1 MIELA
6 GGEVLTD
13 RKGSVHWII
22 FNRPQAR
29 NALTWAMYQAL
40 MDECKRVNDDASVR
54 AVVITGQGQAFA
66 AGTDISQFRAF
77 KGAQD
82 ALDYEANANLVA
94 ETVESVRV
102 PVIAA
107 IAGPCTGGGAS
118 IATCSDI
125 RIASPSAKFGIPIAR
140 TLGNCLSQQNY
151 ARVVSALGLPRAK
164 ALLMTARLLGA
175 EELLAAG
182 YVTEVVAN
190 EDELLPRAQQLAEEI
205 SSFAPLTL
213 RATKIAMHRVRN
225 RLFPVEEDK
234 DLIEMCYLSE
244 DFREGI
250 DAFLN
255 KRKPVWR
262 GR

>member
-6 GGEVLTD
+6 GGELLTE

-29 NALTWAMYQAL
+29 NALTWGMYDAL
-40 MDECKRVNDDASVR
+40 VKECERVNEDDTIRV
-54 AVVITGQGQAFA
+54 VVITGNGGAFA

-77 KGAQD
+77 KTAQD
-82 ALDYEANANLVA
+82 ALDYEKQGTHMA

-107 IAGPCTGGGAS
+107 IAGACTGGGAS

-140 TLGNCLSQQNY
+140 TLGNCLSQKNY
-151 ARVVSALGLPRAK
+151 ARVVSAFGLPRAK
-164 ALLMTARLLGA
+164 ELLMTARLMSA

-182 YVTEVVAN
+182 YVSEVVATE
-190 EDELLPRAQQLAEEI
+190 EDLVPRAQELAEEI
-205 SSFAPLTL
+205 ATYAPLTL
-213 RATKIAMHRVRN
+213 QVTKKAINRVRDQ
-225 RLFPVEEDK
+225 LFPIEDDK
-234 DLIEMCYLSE
+234 DFIETCYLSE

-250 DAFLN
+250 EAFLN

>member
-6 GGEVLTD
+6 GGELLTEQ
-13 RKGSVHWII
+13 KGAVQWIT

-29 NALTWAMYQAL
+29 NALTWGMYDAL
-40 MDECKRVNDDASVR
+40 IKECERVNEDESIRV
-54 AVVITGQGQAFA
+54 VVITGNGGAFA

-77 KGAQD
+77 KTAQD
-82 ALDYEANANLVA
+82 ALDYEAQGNHMA

-107 IAGPCTGGGAS
+107 IAGACTGGGAS

-140 TLGNCLSQQNY
+140 TLGNCLSQKNY
-151 ARVVSALGLPRAK
+151 ARVVSAFGLPRAK
-164 ALLMTARLLGA
+164 ELLMTARLMNA
-175 EELLAAG
+175 QELLAAG
-182 YVTEVVAN
+182 YVSEVVASE
-190 EDELLPRAQQLAEEI
+190 EDLLPRAQELAETI
-205 SSFAPLTL
+205 STFAPLTL
-213 RATKIAMHRVRN
+213 QVTKKAINRVRDQ
-225 RLFPVEEDK
+225 LFPIED
-234 DLIEMCYLSE
+234 DREFIETCYLSE

-250 DAFLN
+250 ESFLN

>member
-1 MIELA
+1 MIEQA

-13 RKGSVHWII
+13 RKGAVHWII
-22 FNRPQAR
+22 FNRPQNR
-29 NALTWAMYQAL
+29 NALTWAMYDAL
-40 MDECKRVNDDASVR
+40 MRECKKVNDDPSVR
-54 AVVITGQGQAFA
+54 VVVITGQGQSFA

-77 KGAQD
+77 KTAQD
-82 ALDYEANANLVA
+82 ALDYEAHANLVA

-118 IATCSDI
+118 IATCADI

-151 ARVVSALGLPRAK
+151 ARVVAALGLPRAK

-182 YVTEVVAN
+182 YVIEVVAN
-190 EDELLPRAQQLAEEI
+190 EEELLPRAQDLAEMI

-213 RATKIAMHRVRN
+213 QATKIAIHRVRN
-225 RLFPVEEDK
+225 RLFPVEEDR

-244 DFREGI
+244 DFREGVE
-250 DAFLN
+250 AFLG

>member
-6 GGEVLTD
+6 GGELLTE

-29 NALTWAMYQAL
+29 NALTWGMYDAL
-40 MDECKRVNDDASVR
+40 VKECEHVNEDDSIRV
-54 AVVITGQGQAFA
+54 VVITGNGGAFA

-77 KGAQD
+77 KTAQD
-82 ALDYEANANLVA
+82 ALDYEKQGNHMA

-107 IAGPCTGGGAS
+107 IAGACTGGGAS

-140 TLGNCLSQQNY
+140 TLGNCLSQKNY
-151 ARVVSALGLPRAK
+151 ARVVSAFGVPRAK
-164 ALLMTARLLGA
+164 ELLMTARLMDA
-175 EELLAAG
+175 QELKAAG
-182 YVTEVVAN
+182 YVSEVVAAE
-190 EDELLPRAQQLAEEI
+190 EDLVPRAQALAEQI
-205 SSFAPLTL
+205 ATYAPLTL
-213 RATKIAMHRVRN
+213 QVTKKAINRVRDQ
-225 RLFPVEEDK
+225 LFPIEDDK
-234 DLIEMCYLSE
+234 DFIETCYLSE

-250 DAFLN
+250 EAFLS

>member
-6 GGEVLTD
+6 GGEVLTEQ
-13 RKGSVHWII
+13 KGAVHWIT

-29 NALTWAMYQAL
+29 NALTWGMYDAL
-40 MDECKRVNDDASVR
+40 VNECRRVNEDDSIRV
-54 AVVITGQGQAFA
+54 VVITGNGGAFA

-77 KGAQD
+77 KTAQD
-82 ALDYEANANLVA
+82 ALDYEQQANHVA
-94 ETVESVRV
+94 EMVESVRV

-107 IAGPCTGGGAS
+107 IAGACTGGGAS

-125 RIASPSAKFGIPIAR
+125 RIASPSARFGIPIAR

-151 ARVVSALGLPRAK
+151 ARVVSAFGLPRAK
-164 ALLMTARLLGA
+164 ELLMTARLMSA
-175 EELLAAG
+175 QELLAAG
-182 YVTEVVAN
+182 YVSEVVAT
-190 EDELLPRAQQLAEEI
+190 EEELLPRAQALAETMAT
-205 SSFAPLTL
+205 FAPLTL
-213 RATKIAMHRVRN
+213 QVTKKAINRVRN
-225 RLFPVEEDK
+225 RLFPIEDDK
-234 DLIEMCYLSE
+234 DLIETCYLSE

-250 DAFLN
+250 EAFLA

>member
-6 GGEVLTD
+6 GGELLTE

-29 NALTWAMYQAL
+29 NALTWGMYDAL
-40 MDECKRVNDDASVR
+40 VKECERVNQDDSIRV
-54 AVVITGQGQAFA
+54 VVITGNGGAFA

-77 KGAQD
+77 KTAQD
-82 ALDYEANANLVA
+82 ALDYEKQANHMA

-107 IAGPCTGGGAS
+107 IAGACTGGGAS
-118 IATCSDI
+118 IATSSDI

-140 TLGNCLSQQNY
+140 TLGNCLSQKNY
-151 ARVVSALGLPRAK
+151 ARVVSAFGVPRAK
-164 ALLMTARLLGA
+164 ELLMTARLMNA
-175 EELLAAG
+175 QELLAAG
-182 YVTEVVAN
+182 YVSEVVAT
-190 EDELLPRAQQLAEEI
+190 EEELLPRAQALAETMA
-205 SSFAPLTL
+205 SFAPLTL
-213 RATKIAMHRVRN
+213 QVTKKAINRVRDQ
-225 RLFPVEEDK
+225 LFPIEDDK
-234 DLIEMCYLSE
+234 DFIETCYLSE

-250 DAFLN
+250 EAFLA